1 MKLLSTFDFGKE
13 KMDCIKGL
21 GVDVTLIKEK
31 KIGEICDYN
40 KFDVIVCNNPF
51 KYFDISKFGNLKWV
65 QLVSTG
71 VDAVPL
77 QVLKRA
83 GVILTNC
90 KGAYSIPIAEWV
102 ITKILELY
110 KGSKKFYELQNNKKW
125 EKYEY
130 IYEMSNK
137 KVCILGTGSI
147 GVEIAKRLK
156 AFGVEIMGIN
166 STGIKVENF
175 SKCFTMQNINNVV
188 NVSDIVISTFPLTV
202 KTINFIN
209 DDFFANMKAKSIF
222 VNVSRGGILDEKAL
236 IKYLKS
242 GHLLGAAL
250 DVFQLE
256 PLPPHDPLWL
266 LDNLIIT
273 PHVSYRSDIG
283 NQRVFEIVFE
293 NLIRYKKGEELIKR
307 VDYAKGY

>member
-21 GVDVTLIKEK
+21 GIEVTLIKEK
-31 KIGEICDYN
+31 EIGRICN
-40 KFDVIVCNNPF
+40 CNNFDVIVCNNPF

-65 QLVSTG
+65 QLVTSG

-110 KGSKKFYELQNNKKW
+110 KGSKKFYELQYNKKW
-125 EKYEY
+125 EKYDCM
-130 IYEMSNK
+130 YEISNK
-137 KVCILGTGSI
+137 KALILGTGSI

-156 AFGVEIMGIN
+156 PFGVEIMGVN
-166 STGIKVENF
+166 STGIKAEFF
-175 SKCFTMQNINNVV
+175 SKCFAIDNINNVV
-188 NVSDIVISTFPLTV
+188 NVSDIIINTLPLTV
-202 KTINFIN
+202 KTINLIN
-209 DDFFANMKAKSIF
+209 DDFFANMKAKSIL
-222 VNVSRGGILDEKAL
+222 VNVSRGKILDEKAL

-250 DVFQLE
+250 DVFESE
-256 PLPPHDPLWL
+256 PLPPNDPLWL

-283 NQRVFEIVFE
+283 NQRVFQIVYE
-293 NLIRYKKGEELIKR
+293 NLIRYNVGKELINM
-307 VDYAKGY
+307 VDYGKGY